1 MFKKQ
6 KKKERSLFF
15 VLGNIPKDYNNDQYI
30 VSSLSAFY
38 DSDIDPEIDDLES
51 DPYDKHELLTQSL
64 KSVKYY
70 NYLSEKIGEKLNSKY
85 DLKLSNRFWSIFLNS
100 WLISLIQICLER
112 EKRIL
117 RIIDKYKDQE
127 ISVVI
132 SNKKKWKFIDS
143 LDFLNN
149 GILNPYF
156 NEWLNSR
163 ILEGQIPSKWNVT
176 YKEINNSIKK
186 NIIKHN
192 KIKIV
197 LKKIINFLAPRCSS
211 IYGFTIFDRLFF
223 SGLMALKTK
232 ISIVEPK
239 ELVKEDIDW
248 SFDFIDNVVNK
259 LDFDYFIKLNK
270 IKIKN
275 NNSGKLKLI
284 SADDLFYDSD
294 KIIDSAQR
302 VESGEYLIGTQHGGH
317 TYGSAKITGF
327 LNTVEIN
334 KCLQFFTWGWIKF
347 DDKSTILKELPSPYL
362 TKFKNKHTQR
372 NDKIILVGT
381 KMNLFFRRFE
391 SAPQSKQWFD
401 YRETKTTL
409 ISKIHDIDY
418 LYKVFHYRPYFNEKG
433 SLKDISFLKKKFP
446 DLSFIRGNLHKE
458 IFNCRILIL
467 DHPGT
472 TLNIALAGNIP
483 LLCFWNEDYFH
494 FNHQASK
501 KLNNLKKNNIFFS
514 DIDKLFLHLKKVN
527 NDVSSWWNSNNV
539 QTARIDWVNEF
550 ARNSNNWRKNWIQ
563 QIKKIN

>member
-38 DSDIDPEIDDLES
+38 YSDIDPEIDDLES
-51 DPYDKHELLTQSL
+51 DPYDKHELLTQSQ

-132 SNKKKWKFIDS
+132 SNKKKWEFIDS

-197 LKKIINFLAPRCSS
+197 LKK
-211 IYGFTIFDRLFF
+211 
-223 SGLMALKTK
+223 
-232 ISIVEPK
+232 
-239 ELVKEDIDW
+239 
-248 SFDFIDNVVNK
+248 
-259 LDFDYFIKLNK
+259 
-270 IKIKN
+270 
-275 NNSGKLKLI
+275 
-284 SADDLFYDSD
+284 
-294 KIIDSAQR
+294 
-302 VESGEYLIGTQHGGH
+302 
-317 TYGSAKITGF
+317 
-327 LNTVEIN
+327 
-334 KCLQFFTWGWIKF
+334 
-347 DDKSTILKELPSPYL
+347 
-362 TKFKNKHTQR
+362 
-372 NDKIILVGT
+372 
-381 KMNLFFRRFE
+381 
-391 SAPQSKQWFD
+391 
-401 YRETKTTL
+401 
-409 ISKIHDIDY
+409 
-418 LYKVFHYRPYFNEKG
+418 
-433 SLKDISFLKKKFP
+433 
-446 DLSFIRGNLHKE
+446 
-458 IFNCRILIL
+458 
-467 DHPGT
+467 
-472 TLNIALAGNIP
+472 
-483 LLCFWNEDYFH
+483 
-494 FNHQASK
+494 
-501 KLNNLKKNNIFFS
+501 
-514 DIDKLFLHLKKVN
+514 
-527 NDVSSWWNSNNV
+527 
-539 QTARIDWVNEF
+539 
-550 ARNSNNWRKNWIQ
+550 
-563 QIKKIN
+563 